1 MDGPSPRCFLCMDS
15 DADEEP
21 VNSGCG
27 CRSDGALAHIS
38 CRAKNAVAQQGQRGL
53 TPWIRCQTCG
63 QNFTGPMRVGLGE
76 ALMRETV
83 CAQTEGSVLHLLA
96 AQNLADCRCDEGR
109 YEEAERLNWDALC
122 ALKARLG
129 IESPLTRLCAHRL
142 AGVLSFRGDHAGAE
156 RIQRELLVA
165 SERARGKEHFMTL
178 LHAEHLALALVA
190 QGRPKEAVGMLH
202 DVLAVRTRLNG
213 EKAAKTLQTQVHLAV
228 ARLHD
233 GGDVAVGQ
241 RALQNALDGLTL
253 VLGSGHPAT
262 RKCAYQ
268 LQLLRCPASHAEH
281 LEAAALTANTK
292 TSEMPRCEP

>member
-1 MDGPSPRCFLCMDS
+1 MDS

-21 VNSGCG
+21 VDSGCG

-53 TPWIRCQTCG
+53 APWIKCQTCG

-76 ALMRETV
+76 AMMRETV

-202 DVLAVRTRLNG
+202 DVLAVRTRLSG